1 MRPTVCISSQYS
13 ANLAVRYSLA
23 CAAKVMAM
31 DSKTSSQKVLRGM
44 LIGFMGIAMFS
55 FTLPFTRYTIQF
67 ADPLLVAWGRAVVAG
82 LAAGICLLVMRQRK
96 PSPTEFKYL
105 CLAIVGIVF
114 GWPTLSSISMKYA
127 PAAHGAVINGLLP
140 ISTAAIGALLSKQR
154 LNTSFWA
161 LALLGAALV
170 IIYALWEGSGALQ
183 AGDGVM
189 LIAVIFGGLGYAG
202 GAKAAMTLGGWQTIC
217 WALLLALPVSA
228 IASVLA
234 YQNKPIAWA
243 TIPTMAWWAFA
254 YLALVSQLIG
264 FFAWYAGLAMG
275 GIAAVSQVQLLQIFL
290 TVAASSALALDPV
303 PPRTWVFAMLVIG
316 VLVAVRVLGTSSSKR

>member
-1 MRPTVCISSQYS
+1 
-13 ANLAVRYSLA
+13 
-23 CAAKVMAM
+23 
-31 DSKTSSQKVLRGM
+31 
-44 LIGFMGIAMFS
+44 
-55 FTLPFTRYTIQF
+55 
-67 ADPLLVAWGRAVVAG
+67 
-82 LAAGICLLVMRQRK
+82 
-96 PSPTEFKYL
+96 
-105 CLAIVGIVF
+105 
-114 GWPTLSSISMKYA
+114 
-127 PAAHGAVINGLLP
+127 VINGLLP

-154 LNTSFWA
+154 LSTSFWG

-170 IIYALWEGSGALQ
+170 IIYALWQGSGALQ

-217 WALLLALPVSA
+217 WALLIALPVSA

-234 YQNKPIAWA
+234 YQNTPIAWA
-243 TIPTMAWWAFA
+243 AIPTMAWWAFA

-316 VLVAVRVLGTSSSKR
+316 VLVAVRVLGTSSSKP